1 MKNTSLPTVYS
12 EVKLFFFFYL
22 NATLKKS
29 FQQPHILL
37 EGFVFFLVFVI
48 LITLV
53 FQLFYVIYSWIKKK
67 KKEGLQPLL
76 IYQYWCLFA
85 TLQTCQA
92 DQNNKRK
99 EMMIVCKLC
108 RAYSFFHL
116 VHSAINEMCRFTH
129 KIKSENLSI
138 NL

>member
-67 KKEGLQPLL
+67 KKQPLL

-92 DQNNKRK
+92 D
-99 EMMIVCKLC
+99 
-108 RAYSFFHL
+108 
-116 VHSAINEMCRFTH
+116 
-129 KIKSENLSI
+129 
-138 NL
+138 

>member
-12 EVKLFFFFYL
+12 EVKLFFFFKL

-29 FQQPHILL
+29 FQQHHILL

-67 KKEGLQPLL
+67 KKKDCNLYLFTSTGAYLQHCKHARLTR
-76 IYQYWCLFA
+76 II
-85 TLQTCQA
+85 
-92 DQNNKRK
+92 K
-99 EMMIVCKLC
+99 EK
-108 RAYSFFHL
+108 
-116 VHSAINEMCRFTH
+116 
-129 KIKSENLSI
+129 K
-138 NL
+138 